1 MENWGKLPYTL
12 PMSLLLS
19 PAAATRLDT
28 LRLKQDKA
36 ALFLRITVD
45 GGGCQGF
52 EYKFSFADAP
62 STDDVITQSGDIGLV
77 TDPIS
82 MGFLENATID
92 FEDELIGS
100 KFVVK
105 NPNAASSCGCGTSF
119 NVG

>member
-1 MENWGKLPYTL
+1 MNLLPYTL
-12 PMSLLLS
+12 SMSLFLS
-19 PAAATRLDT
+19 QAAAARLDD

-52 EYKFSFADAP
+52 EYKFSFADTP
-62 STDDVITQSGDIGLV
+62 STDDVITQNDAVGLV

-82 MGFLENATID
+82 MGFLNGATID
-92 FEDELIGS
+92 FENELIGS

-119 NVG
+119 NVA

>member
-1 MENWGKLPYTL
+1 
-12 PMSLLLS
+12 MSLLLS
-19 PAAATRLDT
+19 PTAATRLED
-28 LRLKQDKA
+28 LRLKQGKA
-36 ALFLRITVD
+36 ALYLRITVD

-52 EYKFSFADAP
+52 EYKFSFADTP
-62 STDDVITQSGDIGLV
+62 ETDDIITQSGAIGLV

-92 FEDELIGS
+92 FENELIGS

-119 NVG
+119 NI